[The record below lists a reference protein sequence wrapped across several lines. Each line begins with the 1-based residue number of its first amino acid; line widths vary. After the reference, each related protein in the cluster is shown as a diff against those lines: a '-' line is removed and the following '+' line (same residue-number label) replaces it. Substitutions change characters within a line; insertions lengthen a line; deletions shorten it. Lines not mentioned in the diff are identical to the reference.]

1 MKTCVQKMVK
11 NNSTE
16 EYDSERW
23 PTQGDRK
30 TKQNSKY
37 FLKSGFY
44 SCSSKL
50 SLKFQ
55 WFSHNHLWKWDMG
68 YCIRKKKKKV
78 LKVTPLD
85 FRNFLKYMYVHI
97 GCSCCCRTMFQSGT
111 PMTKAPLLG
120 LDSGSSILHRHTQT
134 WMQVLVSCLFFRNT
148 DAKLNQKQR

>member
-1 MKTCVQKMVK
+1 MFRKWLRTIAQKSMIQK
-11 NNSTE
+11 DGQHRET
-16 EYDSERW
+16 
-23 PTQGDRK
+23 G
-30 TKQNSKY
+30 KQNRTQSIFWKVVFILVVLNY
-37 FLKSGFY
+37 LWNSIDSHIITYENETWAIVSG
-44 SCSSKL
+44 
-50 SLKFQ
+50 
-55 WFSHNHLWKWDMG
+55 
-68 YCIRKKKKKV
+68 KKKKV

-85 FRNFLKYMYVHI
+85 FRNFLRYMYVHI